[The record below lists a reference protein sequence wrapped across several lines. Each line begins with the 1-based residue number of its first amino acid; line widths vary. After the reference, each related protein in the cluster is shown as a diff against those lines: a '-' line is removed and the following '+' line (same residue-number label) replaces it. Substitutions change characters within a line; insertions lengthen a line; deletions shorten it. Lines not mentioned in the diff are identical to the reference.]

1 MSTRA
6 DSLATVA
13 AVDAAEPSSGSLFDS
28 PKARV
33 PVLTR
38 VTSDIDGYRK
48 TLPGVELRMVR
59 GGPDQR
65 PSTARC
71 VQSDLGVV
79 VGAVEP
85 GCKTI
90 CHTHLERDRLSM
102 SYVLAA
108 APGTTWCGN
117 LDMAAGMSVI
127 HQPDA
132 EHTAIN
138 LPGTRFAFAILDV
151 DAVVERSEV
160 LEVPLQPWHLGDVDV
175 KVSGDGGGA
184 ASILTHL
191 ASAPIESIPARLLD
205 DLLTA
210 ATLSLSNP
218 DVNRRVRAPTS
229 VSSRKVVGDCI
240 DFAEAIGREPS
251 IAEMCLASHVSD
263 RRLRQ
268 AFHDTFQVSP
278 KRYFR
283 HWVLCQAHDRLLA
296 GAPDDTS
303 VTYVATG
310 LGLSHLGRFSTQYHE
325 LHGECP
331 STTLRRS
338 SQHHGF
344 PAGR

>member
-1 MSTRA
+1 MLTRT
-6 DSLATVA
+6 SSPATVA
-13 AVDAAEPSSGSLFDS
+13 AVDAAEPSSGSLS
-28 PKARV
+28 AGPKARL

-38 VTSDIDGYRK
+38 ITSDIDGYRN
-48 TLPGVELRMVR
+48 TLAGIDLDMVR

-65 PSTARC
+65 PSIARS
-71 VQSDLGVV
+71 VQSEFGVV

-90 CHTHLERDRLSM
+90 CHAHLERDRMSM
-102 SYVLAA
+102 SYVLDAA
-108 APGTTWCGN
+108 QGSRWCGD
-117 LDMAAGMSVI
+117 LEMAAGMSVI

-132 EHTAIN
+132 EHTAVN

-151 DAVVERSEV
+151 HAVVERSEV
-160 LEVPLQPWHLGDVDV
+160 LEVPLQSWHPGDVDV
-175 KVSGDGGGA
+175 VMSGDRAGVA
-184 ASILTHL
+184 PILAHL
-191 ASAPIESIPARLLD
+191 AFAPIETVPLRLLD

-210 ATLSLSNP
+210 ATLSLSNL
-218 DVNRRVRAPTS
+218 DVDRRVRATAS
-229 VSSRKVVGDCI
+229 VNSRTVVGDCI

-278 KRYFR
+278 KRFFR
-283 HWVLCQAHDRLLA
+283 HWVLGQAHDRLLA
-296 GAPDDTS
+296 SARDDTT
-303 VTYVATG
+303 VTRVASG

-331 STTLRRS
+331 SATLHRS
-338 SQHHGF
+338 S
-344 PAGR
+344 

>member
-1 MSTRA
+1 M
-6 DSLATVA
+6 
-13 AVDAAEPSSGSLFDS
+13 
-28 PKARV
+28 
-33 PVLTR
+33 
-38 VTSDIDGYRK
+38 DGYRK
-48 TLPGVELRMVR
+48 TLPGVELQLVR
-59 GGPDQR
+59 GGPDRR
-65 PSTARC
+65 PSIARC
-71 VQSDLGVV
+71 VQGARGVV

-90 CHTHLERDRLSM
+90 SHTHLDRDRMSM
-102 SYVLAA
+102 SYVLDA
-108 APGTTWCGN
+108 APGTRWCGD
-117 LDMAAGMSVI
+117 LSMAAGMSVI

-151 DAVVERSEV
+151 DAMVERSEV
-160 LEVPLQPWHLGDVDV
+160 LEVPLQSWRPGDVDIV
-175 KVSGDGGGA
+175 VSGDGTGA
-184 ASILTHL
+184 APILAHL
-191 ASAPIESIPARLLD
+191 ASARIESIPSGLLD

-210 ATLSLSNP
+210 ATLSLSNL
-218 DVNRRVRAPTS
+218 DADRRLRAPAS
-229 VSSRKVVGDCI
+229 VNSRTVVGDCI

-331 STTLRRS
+331 SATMRRS
-338 SQHHGF
+338 SQHHEF